1 MTPDLSVNSKLST
14 GKRIAANTGLMVGAK
29 ILAVIL
35 GLGSISLASK
45 VLSVPELGIILFLHA
60 YMLFFS
66 EVTAFQSWQSIIRFG
81 TDDVQ
86 NNDASALSRI
96 IQFGLKIDFIS
107 AVFGFLISIA
117 IFSGIVWLMRAPP
130 DWLLSVFPDL
140 MSREKTM
147 DISDLRDIGILYCSL
162 ILFRQRGASIG
173 VFRLF
178 DKFHVLAFHA
188 LIMPVIRFAGV
199 LVVIFND
206 GGLYGFLLAW
216 FCGSLTAY
224 IFLPL
229 MATLELKKRAL
240 VKPVLTAES
249 SLRRPRE
256 GLWPFMIKSNI
267 DSTLAATTQHLP
279 ALLVMGVFGSAW
291 VAIYKIAEETAKLL
305 SEGFK
310 LLDQVIYPELAK
322 MVSVGNIER
331 VWKLVIRTGLMLL
344 GFGLFMALLVN
355 LAGPDLLGLIFKVD
369 YSEAAPLASLLV
381 FAAALMGVAAPLYPV
396 LYATDRPER
405 AIYARGTGVLI
416 YIIAFFG
423 FSFTI
428 GKMAPGWAAI
438 LGNAS
443 AVIFVVVLAKRTLRR
458 KVLEKRGVLP
468 VKGSV
473 VMPKLSLIGESNI
486 KIWGM
491 PLRKWQQR
499 AFKKAGALRTDDE
512 SSIVHIGIDWVLS
525 SALARGFVSGGKI
538 ALLADEKIIGVNGV
552 DVETAQSLIGQD
564 ISALKHTDIRAV
576 QPEDLDDGYNKAL
589 RKKEPPYALNVNDT
603 PVVDIMRRQFAS
615 SYKGI
620 TDFVT
625 KWIWPLP
632 AFYVTRACAAM
643 RLTPNM
649 VTTIGLVL
657 TFAAMYYF
665 WHGQWALGFLTGWLM
680 TFLDTVDGKLART
693 TMTYSA
699 WGNIYDHGIDLIH
712 PPFWYWAWFVG
723 LGGNFVWPDILSDH
737 MTLALVAISI
747 GYVLDRIIEGVFIAQ
762 HGFHIHVWRPIN
774 SALRFFTARR
784 NPNMFIFMIG
794 VCLTPW
800 LPDAG
805 RWGLYA
811 VGMWT
816 WACIFFNI
824 SVVVIG
830 TLARKPLRSW
840 MDN

>member
-1 MTPDLSVNSKLST
+1 
-14 GKRIAANTGLMVGAK
+14 
-29 ILAVIL
+29 
-35 GLGSISLASK
+35 
-45 VLSVPELGIILFLHA
+45 
-60 YMLFFS
+60 
-66 EVTAFQSWQSIIRFG
+66 
-81 TDDVQ
+81 
-86 NNDASALSRI
+86 
-96 IQFGLKIDFIS
+96 
-107 AVFGFLISIA
+107 
-117 IFSGIVWLMRAPP
+117 
-130 DWLLSVFPDL
+130 
-140 MSREKTM
+140 
-147 DISDLRDIGILYCSL
+147 
-162 ILFRQRGASIG
+162 
-173 VFRLF
+173 
-178 DKFHVLAFHA
+178 
-188 LIMPVIRFAGV
+188 
-199 LVVIFND
+199 
-206 GGLYGFLLAW
+206 
-216 FCGSLTAY
+216 
-224 IFLPL
+224 
-229 MATLELKKRAL
+229 
-240 VKPVLTAES
+240 
-249 SLRRPRE
+249 
-256 GLWPFMIKSNI
+256 
-267 DSTLAATTQHLP
+267 
-279 ALLVMGVFGSAW
+279 
-291 VAIYKIAEETAKLL
+291 
-305 SEGFK
+305 
-310 LLDQVIYPELAK
+310 
-322 MVSVGNIER
+322 
-331 VWKLVIRTGLMLL
+331 
-344 GFGLFMALLVN
+344 
-355 LAGPDLLGLIFKVD
+355 
-369 YSEAAPLASLLV
+369 
-381 FAAALMGVAAPLYPV
+381 
-396 LYATDRPER
+396 
-405 AIYARGTGVLI
+405 
-416 YIIAFFG
+416 
-423 FSFTI
+423 
-428 GKMAPGWAAI
+428 
-438 LGNAS
+438 
-443 AVIFVVVLAKRTLRR
+443 
-458 KVLEKRGVLP
+458 
-468 VKGSV
+468 
-473 VMPKLSLIGESNI
+473 
-486 KIWGM
+486 
-491 PLRKWQQR
+491 
-499 AFKKAGALRTDDE
+499 
-512 SSIVHIGIDWVLS
+512 
-525 SALARGFVSGGKI
+525 
-538 ALLADEKIIGVNGV
+538 
-552 DVETAQSLIGQD
+552 
-564 ISALKHTDIRAV
+564 
-576 QPEDLDDGYNKAL
+576 
-589 RKKEPPYALNVNDT
+589 VNDT

>member
-1 MTPDLSVNSKLST
+1 MTPDLSVNSKLSV
-14 GKRIAANTGLMVGAK
+14 GKRIAANTGLMVAAK

-35 GLGSISLASK
+35 GLGSYSLASK
-45 VLSVPELGIILFLHA
+45 VLSVPELGIVLFLHA

-86 NNDASALSRI
+86 DNDVPALSRI

-117 IFSGIVWLMRAPP
+117 VFSVIVWFMRMPP
-130 DWLLSVFPDL
+130 DWLLSVFPDVL
-140 MSREKTM
+140 SREKIM

-162 ILFRQRGASIG
+162 ILLRQRGVSIG

-188 LIMPVIRFAGV
+188 LIMPAVRFAGV
-199 LVVIFND
+199 LIVIFND
-206 GGLYGFLLAW
+206 GGLYEFLLAW
-216 FCGSLTAY
+216 FCGSLAAY
-224 IFLPL
+224 IFLPI
-229 MATLELKKRAL
+229 MAAFELKKRAL
-240 VKPVLTAES
+240 VKPVLTAKS
-249 SLRRPRE
+249 SLRRPRK
-256 GLWPFMIKSNI
+256 GLWPFMVKSNI
-267 DSTLAATTQHLP
+267 DSTLAAITHHLP

-291 VAIYKIAEETAKLL
+291 VAIYTIAKETAKLL

-344 GFGLFMALLVN
+344 GFGLFMALLVY

-381 FAAALMGVAAPLYPV
+381 LAAALLGVAAPLYPV
-396 LYATDRPER
+396 LYAADKPER

-443 AVIFVVVLAKRTLRR
+443 AVIFVVILAKRTLRR
-458 KVLEKRGVLP
+458 KVLEKRGELP
-468 VKGSV
+468 VKGSA
-473 VMPKLSLIGESNI
+473 VMPKLNLIGQSDV

-491 PLRKWQQR
+491 PLRKWQER
-499 AFKKAGALRTDDE
+499 AFKKAGAAQTDDVP
-512 SSIVHIGIDWVLS
+512 SIVHMAINWVLS

-538 ALLADEKIIGVNGV
+538 ALLVDGKIIGVNGV
-552 DVETAQSLIGQD
+552 DIKTAEDLIGRDVNSLQG
-564 ISALKHTDIRAV
+564 TDIKPAH
-576 QPEDLDDGYNKAL
+576 PDELDDGYNKAL
-589 RKKEPPYALNVNDT
+589 RKKEPPYALNVNDIS
-603 PVVDIMRRQFAS
+603 VVDIMRRQFSS

-625 KWIWPLP
+625 KWVWPVP
-632 AFYVTRACAAM
+632 AFYVTRVCAAL

-649 VTTIGLVL
+649 VTTIGLFL

-665 WHGQWALGFLTGWLM
+665 WQGEWALGFLTGWLM

-723 LGGNFVWPDILSDH
+723 LGGSFVWPDILNDN
-737 MTLALVAISI
+737 MTFALVAILI
-747 GYVLDRIIEGVFIAQ
+747 GYVVDRIIEGVFIAQ

-784 NPNMFIFMIG
+784 NPNMFIFMVAISFM
-794 VCLTPW
+794 PW
-800 LPDAG
+800 VPDAG
-805 RWGLYA
+805 HWGFYA
-811 VGMWT
+811 VGIWT

-824 SVVVIG
+824 GVLLIG
-830 TLARKPLRSW
+830 TLARNPLQSW